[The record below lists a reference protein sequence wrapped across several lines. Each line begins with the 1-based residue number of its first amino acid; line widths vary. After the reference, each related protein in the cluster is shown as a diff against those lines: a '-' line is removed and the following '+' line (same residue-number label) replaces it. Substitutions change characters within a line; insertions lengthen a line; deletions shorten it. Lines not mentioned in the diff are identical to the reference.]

1 MSSYPKVFTDLR
13 STRSHVCTRAGGS
26 PATRENLRFWRWI
39 LMGPG
44 DSLAFLGEDT
54 RCTGNCCPD
63 SNWAHS
69 RTWHR
74 GEGVSER

>member
-13 STRSHVCTRAGGS
+13 STRSHVCTRVGGS

-44 DSLAFLGEDT
+44 ESLAFLGEDT
-54 RCTGNCCPD
+54 R
-63 SNWAHS
+63 
-69 RTWHR
+69 
-74 GEGVSER
+74 